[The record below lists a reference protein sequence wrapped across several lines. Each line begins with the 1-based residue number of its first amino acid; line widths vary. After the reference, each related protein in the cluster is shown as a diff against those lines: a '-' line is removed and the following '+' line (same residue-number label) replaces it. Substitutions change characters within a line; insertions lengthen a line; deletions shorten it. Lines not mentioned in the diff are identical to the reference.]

1 MKKTIVSMFE
11 TGMLQVLCLLVLL
24 VCAFAFAG
32 CQSPKK
38 MRDIE
43 LKGMYVNGYSE
54 VLAIGSGRLTSI
66 PGEREA
72 LAAHYSEDT
81 AWLQPNI
88 KTHALDL
95 FLVGTNSV
103 ESSKEIIKSICEAFK
118 EVAPTVVKENAEVSK
133 SVATATPLGVVQSA
147 GEVRKAT
154 ELAKEVKSQL
164 GSDKVEAG
172 SDSVKAGSD
181 KVEQAQAGSDSAAAS
196 QTSQQSQ
203 TSQSDCPDGS
213 CTTGACTD
221 GSCNLEVK

>member
-1 MKKTIVSMFE
+1 MKAQLKTTAIQM
-11 TGMLQVLCLLVLL
+11 
-24 VCAFAFAG
+24 AFLAALIAAACIIAG
-32 CQSPKK
+32 CQSPAKV
-38 MRDIE
+38 RDIE

-54 VLAIGSGRLTSI
+54 VLAIGSGKLTSI

-81 AWLQPNI
+81 AWLQPNV
-88 KTHALDL
+88 KTHSLDI

-103 ESSKEIIKSICEAFK
+103 ENSKDIIRSICEAFK

-133 SVATATPLGVVQSA
+133 SVATVTPLGVVQS
-147 GEVRKAT
+147 GGKVRKIVN
-154 ELAKEVKSQL
+154 LAKSAAKEAKSQL
-164 GSDKVEAG
+164 G

-181 KVEQAQAGSDSAAAS
+181 SVKAESDSAATS

-203 TSQSDCPDGS
+203 TSQSDCTDGS

-221 GSCNLEVK
+221 GSCNR

>member
-1 MKKTIVSMFE
+1 MKTELKITVMQ
-11 TGMLQVLCLLVLL
+11 L
-24 VCAFAFAG
+24 AFVAAIIATAYFVAG
-32 CQSPKK
+32 CSSPKK

-54 VLAIGSGRLTSI
+54 TLAIGSGKLTSI
-66 PGEREA
+66 PGDREA

-88 KTHALDL
+88 KTHSLDL

-133 SVATATPLGVVQSA
+133 SVATVTPLGVVQSG

-154 ELAKEVKSQL
+154 ELAKTAAKEAKSQL
-164 GSDKVEAG
+164 GSDSVKVG

-181 KVEQAQAGSDSAAAS
+181 SVKVGSDSVKAGSDS
-196 QTSQQSQ
+196 
-203 TSQSDCPDGS
+203 
-213 CTTGACTD
+213 GACP
-221 GSCNLEVK
+221 GGNCEAGACPGGNCEVK